1 MTDEPREAGHRA
13 APEQPHGAPGRAPVD
28 DEISL
33 VDLLDALRRRWPV
46 WVIATVLAAALAVVF
61 LAARTPQFSYSATV
75 RIGSLPL
82 LDDRVDEGQTDRAP
96 IPIDSLDNVVVEL
109 ERRYLRTAARAT
121 GATVDVSAA
130 QVEDADMVELTATAP
145 AAAEDAVSG
154 VMEHALA
161 RLVADHRQSL
171 AGRLRQLR
179 GGLGSMLDIP
189 GRDSRQSKV
198 EALERAIELLDG
210 PLDGDVVETHARA
223 ENLLQSADPLLR
235 PTRILALPSRSDA
248 PTGVS
253 PAVLLVLA
261 LILGLGAGVV
271 LALLVDA
278 VARERQRQG
287 AAPS

>member
-1 MTDEPREAGHRA
+1 MAEEQHDTGRRRA
-13 APEQPHGAPGRAPVD
+13 PDQPHGAPVAPPVD

-46 WVIATVLAAALAVVF
+46 WVITTVLAAALAAVF

-82 LDDRVDEGQTDRAP
+82 LDESVDEGQTDRAP
-96 IPIDSLDNVVVEL
+96 VPIDSLDNVVVEL
-109 ERRYLRTAARAT
+109 ERRYLPAARRTT
-121 GATVDVSAA
+121 GATTDVAAA

-145 AAAEDAVSG
+145 AAARDAVTG

-161 RLVADHRQSL
+161 RLVADHRQAL
-171 AGRLRQLR
+171 AGRLGQLR
-179 GGLGSMLDIP
+179 SREEALPGSSGGAAW
-189 GRDSRQSKV
+189 QAKV
-198 EALERAIELLDG
+198 DALERAIELLDG

-235 PTRILALPSRSDA
+235 PTRILALPSRSGS

-253 PAVLLVLA
+253 PAVILVLA

-278 VARERQRQG
+278 VARERQR
-287 AAPS
+287 AAAD